1 MKDQIVF
8 NTALPSGVTETV
20 LQKALEATLQLQKAH
35 LEGKVHLSF
44 VSKAQ
49 SQQINNSNTG
59 NDYPTDVLSLR
70 YPVVENE
77 KGQAA
82 AEIIICMPI
91 ARLQAKQYN
100 VGIQEEVC
108 LLFVHGLLHIL
119 GHDHQTPAEQ
129 QAYQQI
135 QNQIMKNLNLTAR
148 NMPW

>member
-8 NTALPSGVTETV
+8 NTALPLGVTETV

-70 YPVVENE
+70 YPVAENE

-82 AEIIICMPI
+82 AEIIICTPI

-108 LLFVHGLLHIL
+108 LLFVHGVLHIL
-119 GHDHQTPAEQ
+119 GHDHQTPSEQ

-135 QNQIMKNLNLTAR
+135 QNQIMKKLNLTAR

>member
-8 NTALPSGVTETV
+8 NTALPSGVTRAV
-20 LQKALEATLQLQKAH
+20 LKNALVATLQSHKAH
-35 LEGKVHLSF
+35 LDGKVHLSF

-59 NDYPTDVLSLR
+59 NDYPTDVLSLH
-70 YPVVENE
+70 YPVAENE

-82 AEIIICMPI
+82 AEIIICTPI

-100 VGIQEEVC
+100 VSIQEEIC

-119 GHDHQTPAEQ
+119 GHDHQTVKDQ
-129 QAYQQI
+129 QKYQQI